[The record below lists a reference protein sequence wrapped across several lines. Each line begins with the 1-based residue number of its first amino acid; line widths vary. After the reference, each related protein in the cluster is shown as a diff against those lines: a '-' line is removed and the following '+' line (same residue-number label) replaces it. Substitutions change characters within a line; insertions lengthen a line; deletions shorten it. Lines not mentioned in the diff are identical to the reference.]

1 MEEYVDD
8 GPMDLSGS
16 RFGMSSFP
24 GNGYPMK
31 MIAGT
36 EGSEYK
42 YGPEIGKGVRAV
54 DDVL

>member
-1 MEEYVDD
+1 M
-8 GPMDLSGS
+8 MDRWICPAVVSVS
-16 RFGMSSFP
+16 QDFP

>member
-1 MEEYVDD
+1 MDD